1 MQLTQHFASCISSKI
16 SELLAIMENGLKNA
30 DPRDCTGYTGWAG
43 EHMQTAA
50 LKPGLNLCQ
59 DKPEMYPAP
68 PESDPAHHFGG
79 SSRANERRFC

>member
-1 MQLTQHFASCISSKI
+1 
-16 SELLAIMENGLKNA
+16 MENGLKNA

-59 DKPEMYPAP
+59 DKPELYPAP
-68 PESDPAHHFGG
+68 PKSDPAHNFGR
-79 SSRANERRFC
+79 SPSRATERPFC